1 MLTYIESS
9 VPQDQEKLFRRILCA
24 KLAQAET
31 ATIPARPT
39 GYSYIGWIAQGSA
52 TATANGKG
60 FNADKGTVHYSGQ
73 LTTFDAEYTLRGPAI
88 HYLAELHAYAAYD
101 ILNRD
106 IGALSNQVLTLDTQ
120 LKDKPHLDHFTD
132 ILQKLLPNNVSDPS
146 PEIALAVHKIEA
158 ANGAIS
164 IAALANELGI
174 SDRQLRRRFT
184 RVVGLPPKSFA
195 VCQRIVGA
203 LKLMAM
209 NPDLSISD
217 VVYQAG
223 FSDQSHLTNT
233 FQQYLR
239 TTPAK
244 LELDSDGVLRSIV
257 AQS

>member
-1 MLTYIESS
+1 MLKYIENS
-9 VPQDQEKLFRRILCA
+9 VPKNQKKFFRRILCA
-24 KLAQAET
+24 ELTQTGT
-31 ATIPARPT
+31 ATVPARPT

-52 TATANGKG
+52 TATANGQG
-60 FNADKGTVHYSGQ
+60 FNAEQGTVHYSGQ
-73 LTTFDAEYTLRGPAI
+73 LTTFDAEYILRGPAI

-101 ILNRD
+101 LLNRD

-120 LKDKPHLDHFTD
+120 LQDKPHIDQFTD
-132 ILQKLLPNNVSDPS
+132 ILQKLHPNNVSDPS
-146 PEIALAVHKIEA
+146 SEIVLAVQKIEA

-164 IAALANELGI
+164 IAGLANELGI

-195 VCQRIVGA
+195 VCQRIIGA
-203 LKLMAM
+203 LKLMVM
-209 NPDLSISD
+209 NPELSISD
-217 VVYQAG
+217 VVYQVG
-223 FSDQSHLTNT
+223 FADQSHLTNT

-244 LELDSDGVLRSIV
+244 LELDSNGVLRSIV